1 MDRVM
6 LKEKFSV
13 FLQKYKYVALVLLLG
28 IGLMLIP
35 SGQDADEIHQSAQQI
50 ASQAPME
57 QRLEQILGKV
67 WGAGKVSVMLTQAEG
82 EKTVYQTDMELSD
95 DRQKQNTVI
104 ITQSDRAEAGLI
116 QQTLPPVYLGAIIVC
131 EGADDPKVKLAIC
144 EAVAKVTG
152 LGMNQISVVKMK

>member
-82 EKTVYQTDMELSD
+82 EKTVYQTDTELSD
-95 DRQKQNTVI
+95 DRQKQKTVI

-152 LGMNQISVVKMK
+152 MGMNQISVVKMK